1 MRMEDVLP
9 SRGIEN
15 ATPDIPLGRD
25 PLEIICAAVNTHR
38 LSFASSSKGLKLSNT
53 QVFFIH

>member
-1 MRMEDVLP
+1 MEDVLP